1 MHSEE
6 SGFNEDDVEASE
18 AEANLD
24 EESETSSDKTHLL
37 YTRDRG
43 KRASFTEY
51 CSVDTNYD
59 KSAN

>member
-37 YTRDRG
+37 YTRDRE
-43 KRASFTEY
+43 RASFTEY